1 MKKNKIQELQAL
13 VEDMYWEYD
22 RVSSSGQKTLDKIA
36 DLVGVKTEA
45 EMNEIIEKRYSG
57 VEYDSVG

>member
-45 EMNEIIEKRYSG
+45 EMIEIIEKRYSG
-57 VEYDSVG
+57 VEYDSVS

>member
-1 MKKNKIQELQAL
+1 MKRSKIQELQAL

-36 DLVGVKTEA
+36 ILLGVATEA
-45 EMNEIIEKRYSG
+45 EMNEVIERRYG
-57 VEYDSVG
+57 GDQI

>member
-1 MKKNKIQELQAL
+1 MKRSKIQELQAL

-36 DLVGVKTEA
+36 KLVDVATDA
-45 EMNEIIEKRYSG
+45 EMNEVIERRNGRSKSKWN
-57 VEYDSVG
+57 

>member
-1 MKKNKIQELQAL
+1 MKRSKIQELQAL

-22 RVSSSGQKTLDKIA
+22 RVSSSGQKTLVKIA

-45 EMNEIIEKRYSG
+45 EMNEIIEKRYGG
-57 VEYDSVG
+57 VEYDSVS

>member
-1 MKKNKIQELQAL
+1 MKRSKIQELQAL

-36 DLVGVKTEA
+36 KLVGVPTEA
-45 EMNEIIEKRYSG
+45 EMNEVIERRYGGSK
-57 VEYDSVG
+57 S

>member
-1 MKKNKIQELQAL
+1 MKRSKIQELQAL

-36 DLVGVKTEA
+36 KLVGVKTEA
-45 EMNEIIEKRYSG
+45 EMNEVIERRYGRSK
-57 VEYDSVG
+57 S

>member
-1 MKKNKIQELQAL
+1 MKRSKIQELQVL

-36 DLVGVKTEA
+36 KLVGVKTEA
-45 EMNEIIEKRYSG
+45 EMNEVIERRYGRSK
-57 VEYDSVG
+57 S

>member
-1 MKKNKIQELQAL
+1 MKRSKIQELQAL

-36 DLVGVKTEA
+36 KLLGVATEA
-45 EMNEIIEKRYSG
+45 EMNEVIEKRYGGSK
-57 VEYDSVG
+57 S